1 MFGLFGIEP
10 VVVVAGAA
18 FALSALL
25 IVCVVRIPAADVERS
40 GAGVLRTVAGDLA
53 ESFRFLRG
61 ERPVILKTILL
72 VAGINVTLT
81 AFIIIGAPVTVT
93 QILGLPNQFM
103 GFAEGALALG
113 GLTGGILVGVLA
125 KRLTLRQAPVFLF
138 VAALALLPIAVVLGT
153 PMDPL
158 VAYGVLVGSLFAC
171 MACATMFSI
180 QGVSFIQLETPSHL
194 VGKVIALAMAMANC
208 AQPLGQ
214 LVYGGLFDA
223 LRGNLVP
230 VALGTAAAALVI
242 AALTSRVLKRGLP
255 AGNGAEAADEVAVV
269 MPAPPRRW
277 KPQSPAFRPARA

>member
-1 MFGLFGIEP
+1 MTGNGT
-10 VVVVAGAA
+10 AG
-18 FALSALL
+18 
-25 IVCVVRIPAADVERS
+25 RQP
-40 GAGVLRTVAGDLA
+40 
-53 ESFRFLRG
+53 
-61 ERPVILKTILL
+61 ILL

-158 VAYGVLVGSLFAC
+158 VAYGVLVASLFAC

-208 AQPLGQ
+208 AQPGSLC
-214 LVYGGLFDA
+214 
-223 LRGNLVP
+223 
-230 VALGTAAAALVI
+230 TAACSTRCGATWCRWRWVLLRPPLSSRRSRTVCSSAAC
-242 AALTSRVLKRGLP
+242 RRGMGRGRQTESPLSCP
-255 AGNGAEAADEVAVV
+255 
-269 MPAPPRRW
+269 PPPRRW